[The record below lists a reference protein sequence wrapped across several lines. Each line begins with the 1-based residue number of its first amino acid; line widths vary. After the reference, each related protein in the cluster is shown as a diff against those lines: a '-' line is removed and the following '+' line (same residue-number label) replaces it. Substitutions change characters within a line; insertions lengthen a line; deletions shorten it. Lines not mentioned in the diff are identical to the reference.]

1 MKGRGVGGGVGVGV
15 VEAEAA
21 GVVAAEAAEVARH
34 APASR
39 PMYMYGRIEWP
50 TCSVFRSTTT

>member
-1 MKGRGVGGGVGVGV
+1 MGGGVGVGV

-21 GVVAAEAAEVARH
+21 GVVEAEAAEVWH